1 MRKMLVTGTSGFLG
15 SRIADF
21 YKDKYEIIAPTHA
34 QMDITDEASV
44 FAYFDEH
51 RPDVVVHCA
60 AVSDVGQCEREP
72 ERSWKINVDGCV
84 NMAKASA
91 KVGAKCL
98 VCSSDQVYFGS
109 DVESAHEEDE
119 ILEPLTLYGQGKLKA
134 EQECLK
140 VNPDCVL
147 LRLSWMYDGKQNADA
162 NGVSSIKPS
171 DFLKNLIYKIRNNE
185 EIAYAVYDKRGITD
199 VYEVVENI
207 EKAFEIPGGVY
218 NFGSP
223 NDINT
228 YESVCEMVKAAG
240 FDANIIICNDEAF
253 KGNLRNITMS
263 QSKINSV
270 GIYFLPTIDAVV
282 AKLKTY
288 IKE

>member
-1 MRKMLVTGTSGFLG
+1 MKKMLITGTSGFLG

-21 YKDKYEIIAPTHA
+21 YKGKYEIIAPSHA

-44 FAYFDEH
+44 FAYFDKYK
-51 RPDVVVHCA
+51 PDVVVHCA

-72 ERSWKINVDGCV
+72 ERSWKINVDGSV

-91 KVGAKCL
+91 KAGAKCL

-109 DVESAHEEDE
+109 DIESAHEEDE
-119 ILEPLTLYGQGKLKA
+119 VLEPLTLYGKGKLKA

-147 LRLSWMYDGKQNADA
+147 LRLSWMYDGKQDKCPD
-162 NGVSSIKPS
+162 GVSSIKPS

-207 EKAFEIPGGVY
+207 EKASGIPGGVY

-223 NDINT
+223 NHINT
-228 YESVCEMVKAAG
+228 YETVCEMVKQAG
-240 FDANIIICNDEAF
+240 ADSRIIIRNDEAF

-263 QSKINSV
+263 QKKLNSV
-270 GIYFLPTIDAVV
+270 GIYFSNTIDAVTS
-282 AKLKTY
+282 KLKEY
-288 IKE
+288 I

>member
-1 MRKMLVTGTSGFLG
+1 MKKMLITGTSGFLG

-21 YKDKYEIIAPTHA
+21 YKKEYEIVAPTHA

-51 RPDVVVHCA
+51 RPDLVVHCA

-147 LRLSWMYDGKQNADA
+147 LRLSWMYDGKQDDLAT
-162 NGVSSIKPS
+162 GVSSIKPS
-171 DFLKNLIYKIRNNE
+171 DFLKNLISKIRSKE
-185 EIAYAVYDKRGITD
+185 EIGYAVYDKRGITD

-218 NFGSP
+218 NFGSS
-223 NDINT
+223 NEINT
-228 YESVCEMVKAAG
+228 YESVCKMLEDSG
-240 FDANIIICNDEAF
+240 FDSGIIIRNDEAF

-263 QSKINSV
+263 QKKINSV
-270 GIYFLPTIDAVV
+270 GIYFLPTIDKVS
-282 AKLKTY
+282 AKLK
-288 IKE
+288 EFV

>member
-1 MRKMLVTGTSGFLG
+1 MKKMLITGTSGFLG

-21 YKDKYEIIAPTHA
+21 YKEKYEIIAPTHA
-34 QMDITDEASV
+34 QMDITDEESV
-44 FAYFDEH
+44 HAYFEEH
-51 RPDVVVHCA
+51 KPDVVVHCA

-72 ERSWKINVDGCV
+72 ERSWKINVEGSV

-109 DVESAHEEDE
+109 NIESAHEEDE
-119 ILEPLTLYGQGKLKA
+119 VLEPLTLYAKGKLKA

-147 LRLSWMYDGKQNADA
+147 LRLSWMYDGKQEAA
-162 NGVSSIKPS
+162 ATGISSIKQS

-185 EIAYAVYDKRGITD
+185 EISYAVYDKRGITD

-228 YESVCEMVKAAG
+228 YEAVYKMVEDAG
-240 FDANIIICNDEAF
+240 FNPGIIIRNDEAF

-263 QSKINSV
+263 QKKINSV
-270 GIYFLPTIDAVV
+270 GIHFSPTIGGVSV
-282 AKLKTY
+282 KLK
-288 IKE
+288 ELV

>member
-1 MRKMLVTGTSGFLG
+1 MRKMLITGSSGFLG

-21 YKDKYEIIAPTHA
+21 YGEKYEIIAPTHA
-34 QMDITDEASV
+34 QMDITDEVSV
-44 FAYFDEH
+44 FAYFEEH
-51 RPDVVVHCA
+51 KPDVAVHCA

-72 ERSWKINVDGCV
+72 ERSWKINVDGSV

-91 KVGAKCL
+91 KVEAKCI

-109 DVESAHEEDE
+109 DIESAHEEDE
-119 ILEPLTLYGQGKLKA
+119 VLEPLTLYGKGKLKA

-140 VNPDCVL
+140 ANPDCVL
-147 LRLSWMYDGKQNADA
+147 LRLSWMYDGKQEADA
-162 NGVSSIKPS
+162 TGISSIKQS

-185 EIAYAVYDKRGITD
+185 EISYAVYDKRGITD

-228 YESVCEMVKAAG
+228 YESVCKMVEDAG
-240 FDANIIICNDEAF
+240 FNSDIIIRNDEAF
-253 KGNLRNITMS
+253 KGNMRNITMS
-263 QSKINSV
+263 QKKINSV
-270 GIYFLPTIDAVV
+270 GIYFLPTIDKASD
-282 AKLKTY
+282 KLK
-288 IKE
+288 ELV